1 MKQFL
6 YLDTDII
13 NSIIDQTEKGLVQSL
28 SDEEVSTET
37 ETDSLNA
44 SIKGTGT
51 IGGSIVKLA
60 KAEAE
65 KVKEG
70 HNREPLRKAGINSK
84 QEIMLLAFNVIQG
97 MKKHYEQCLL
107 IMMYI

>member
-84 QEIMLLAFNVIQG
+84 QEIMLLAFNVIQKATSG
-97 MKKHYEQCLL
+97 DEEAL
-107 IMMYI
+107 